1 MHNLNNLV
9 ILIEKE
15 VFQLAKNDK
24 KRSSNGLI
32 KRLTDTVQ
40 NNLDNLYQKTYYSQ
54 PSNKQDIENI
64 KTKLDTSIDNIVT
77 TNRNNTGNGTMST
90 LYSRIQAAPMLGGQ
104 GDEQAKKLEELI
116 NDNQVIES
124 GLMGFINNTTT
135 VFDYDNKIDTILK
148 YMPKL
153 QEAIDTRKDNVLS
166 ADHFSKDFINIT
178 SSNINNNT
186 ETYNEHIKYIK
197 DTYKI
202 QDLVDEIYDK
212 ASKYGEAFVYV
223 VPYKKAVARLLRNKN
238 NIRADL
244 NMREQTIVSE
254 SGSIS
259 MESLP
264 EGLTQKDFEAAG
276 ISNIKLE
283 CYTGAINSIVENC
296 IRFEKAAKSLNEM
309 SLNYEG
315 ANFSEATILE
325 TAESVRDVVKGQFD
339 RTIKDDLSFDGFDD
353 RGQDGLVDKNK
364 IKKKGKD
371 DKYINVPG
379 TIIRIL
385 ERKHVIPIYID
396 EYCFGYYY
404 IEVEGPYNPVGDY
417 DKMQDPTM
425 SLKGS
430 NSILSTNS
438 MMDQTQKQNNIIRYL
453 SNQISNFIDAKFI
466 NTNQDLRQEIY
477 TILKYNQD
485 NNSSKMNKIRVTFIP
500 PDDMEHVYFR
510 MNKDTHRGISDLD
523 KSLFPATL
531 FSSMYITHTIWN
543 MTRAQD
549 KRVYYVNQNVDTNIS
564 KTLLNTINQIKKGN
578 FGIRQIENI
587 NNILNITGMFNDY
600 IIPRGPGGTPIDFE
614 VMQGQ
619 SVEYQTELMTMLE
632 EAAVNAT
639 EVPMEMIQMRNSVDY
654 ASQLTMSSSKF
665 LRKVYN
671 RQSKFQKNI
680 TRIINNIY
688 NNEFDDNITLSV
700 ALPPPMFL
708 NITNTNQMMTNVNE
722 YSQSVAQLILDPDE
736 EESIKNEV
744 IREINKFNLGSYLNI
759 PELEEIAHKAKQRMA
774 AESNE
779 ENSEE

>member
-1 MHNLNNLV
+1 M
-9 ILIEKE
+9 
-15 VFQLAKNDK
+15 AKKDN
-24 KRSSNGLI
+24 KRSSNGII
-32 KRLTDTVQ
+32 KKLSDTVQ
-40 NNLDNLYQKTYYSQ
+40 NNLDYLYQKTYYSQ
-54 PSNKQDIENI
+54 PTNKQDLDTVKN
-64 KTKLDTSIDNIVT
+64 KLDASIDNIVA

-90 LYSRIQAAPMLGGQ
+90 LYSRIQQTPTLGGP
-104 GDEQAKKLEELI
+104 GDENAKKLEELI

-135 VFDYDNKIDTILK
+135 IFDYDNKIDTILK

-153 QEAIDTRKDNVLS
+153 VEALDTRKDNVLS

-178 SSNINNNT
+178 SSNINSET
-186 ETYNEHIKYIK
+186 ATYNEHIKYIK
-197 DTYKI
+197 ETYKI
-202 QDLVDEIYDK
+202 QELVDEIYDN
-212 ASKYGEAFVYV
+212 AAKYGEAFVYI
-223 VPYKKAVARLLRNKN
+223 VPYKKAVVRLLRNKN

-244 NMREQTIVSE
+244 NIKEGTIFTE
-254 SGSIS
+254 SGN
-259 MESLP
+259 MGMDKLP
-264 EGLTQKDFEAAG
+264 TGLTAEDFSAAG
-276 ISNIKLE
+276 YGDIQVEFSR
-283 CYTGAINSIVENC
+283 GSINSIVENTVK
-296 IRFEKAAKSLNEM
+296 FEKSAKLLNEM

-315 ANFSEATILE
+315 ANLSEETINE
-325 TAESVRDVVKGQFD
+325 AAENVRDVVKGQFD
-339 RTIKDDLSFDGFDD
+339 RTIKDDLSFEGFDD

-364 IKKKGKD
+364 INKKKGKD
-371 DKYINVPG
+371 DKYVNVPG

-453 SNQISNFIDAKFI
+453 SNQISNLIDAKFI

-500 PDDMEHVYFR
+500 PDDMEHVYFK

-523 KSLFPATL
+523 KSLFPGTL

-587 NNILNITGMFNDY
+587 NHILNITGMFNDY
-600 IIPRGPGGTPIDFE
+600 IIPRGPGGNTPIDFE

-671 RQSKFQKNI
+671 RQAKFQKNL
-680 TRIINNIY
+680 TRIINDIY

-700 ALPPPMFL
+700 MLPPPMFL
-708 NITNTNQMMTNVNE
+708 NLTNTNQMMTNVNE
-722 YSQSVAQLILDPDE
+722 YSQSVAQLIMDPDE
-736 EESIKNEV
+736 EEPIKNEV
-744 IREINKFNLGSYLNI
+744 IREINKYHLGTYLNL
-759 PELEEIAHKAKQRMA
+759 PELEEIAHKAKQHMA
-774 AESNE
+774 AERNDDTNE
-779 ENSEE
+779 E

>member
-1 MHNLNNLV
+1 M
-9 ILIEKE
+9 
-15 VFQLAKNDK
+15 AKDK

-32 KRLTDTVQ
+32 KKLTDTVQ
-40 NNLDNLYQKTYYSQ
+40 NNLDYLYQKTYYSQ

-64 KTKLDTSIDNIVT
+64 KNRLDTSIDNIVV
-77 TNRNNTGNGTMST
+77 TNKNNTGNATMST
-90 LYSRIQAAPMLGGQ
+90 LYSRIQSAPMLGGA

-178 SSNINNNT
+178 SSNINNDT

-212 ASKYGEAFVYV
+212 AAKYGEAFVYV

-254 SGSIS
+254 SGNIS

-264 EGLTQKDFEAAG
+264 KGLTQKDFESVG
-276 ISNIKLE
+276 LGNIQLE
-283 CYTGAINSIVENC
+283 CCTGAINSIVENC
-296 IRFEKAAKSLNEM
+296 MRFEKAAKSLNEM

-315 ANFSEATILE
+315 VNFSEETILE
-325 TAESVRDVVKGQFD
+325 TAENVRDVVKGQFD

-364 IKKKGKD
+364 VKKKSKD

-510 MNKDTHRGISDLD
+510 MNNDTHRGISDLD

-587 NNILNITGMFNDY
+587 NHILNITGMFNDY

-639 EVPMEMIQMRNSVDY
+639 DVPMEMIQMRNSVDY
-654 ASQLTMSSSKF
+654 ATQLTMSSSKF

-680 TRIINNIY
+680 TRIINIIY
-688 NNEFDDNITLSV
+688 NNEFDDNITLNV
-700 ALPPPMFL
+700 VLPPPMFL

-736 EESIKNEV
+736 EEPIKNEV

-774 AESNE
+774 AENNENNE
-779 ENSEE
+779 EE

>member
-1 MHNLNNLV
+1 MANKDN
-9 ILIEKE
+9 
-15 VFQLAKNDK
+15 KNKRTNSGIIK
-24 KRSSNGLI
+24 KLS
-32 KRLTDTVQ
+32 DTVQ
-40 NNLDNLYQKTYYSQ
+40 NNLDYLYTKTYYSQ
-54 PSNKQDIENI
+54 PTNKQDIENI
-64 KTKLDTSIDNIVT
+64 KYKLDSSIDNIVSI
-77 TNRNNTGNGTMST
+77 NKDNTGNGTMST
-90 LYSRIQAAPMLGGQ
+90 LYSRIQANGIKSTL
-104 GDEQAKKLEELI
+104 DNNETKKLEELI

-153 QEAIDTRKDNVLS
+153 QEALDTRKDNVLS

-178 SSNINNNT
+178 SSNINSDS
-186 ETYNEHIKYIK
+186 ETYNEHIKSIK
-197 DTYKI
+197 DTYNI
-202 QDLVDEIYDK
+202 QDLVDEIYDN
-212 ASKYGEAFVYV
+212 ASKYGEAFVYI
-223 VPYKKAVARLLRNKN
+223 VPYKKAVARLLKNKN

-244 NMREQTIVSE
+244 NIKESKIITE
-254 SGSIS
+254 SGNIQ
-259 MESLP
+259 MDKLP
-264 EGLTQKDFEAAG
+264 SDITPEMLKEAGLEH
-276 ISNIKLE
+276 IELE
-283 CYTGAINSIVENC
+283 CSTGIINSIVENTVKYRN
-296 IRFEKAAKSLNEM
+296 ISNSLNEM

-315 ANFSEATILE
+315 ASYSEETILE
-325 TAESVRDVVKGQFD
+325 SAENIRDVVKGRFNK
-339 RTIKDDLSFDGFDD
+339 TIQDDLTFDGFDD
-353 RGQDGLVDKNK
+353 RGQDGLIDKNQ
-364 IKKKGKD
+364 KKGKD

-379 TIIRIL
+379 TIVKIL
-385 ERKHVIPIYID
+385 ERKHVIPIYI
-396 EYCFGYYY
+396 EQYCFGYYY
-404 IEVEGPYNPVGDY
+404 IEVDGPYNPVGDY

-438 MMDQTQKQNNIIRYL
+438 MMDQSQKQNNIIRYI

-466 NTNQDLRQEIY
+466 NTNQDLRNEIY

-500 PDDMEHVYFR
+500 PDDMEHVYFK
-510 MNKDTHRGISDLD
+510 MNNTTHRGISDLD
-523 KSLFPATL
+523 KAMFPATL
-531 FSSMYITHTIWN
+531 YSSMYITHTIWN

-587 NNILNITGMFNDY
+587 NHILNITGMFNDY
-600 IIPRGPGGTPIDFE
+600 IIPRGPSGSPIDFE

-619 SVEYQTELMTMLE
+619 SVEYQSELMTMLE
-632 EAAVNAT
+632 EAAVNST
-639 EVPMEMIQMRNSVDY
+639 DVPMEMIQMRNSVDY

-680 TRIINNIY
+680 TRIVNKIY
-688 NNEFDDNITLSV
+688 NNEFEDNITLTV
-700 ALPPPMFL
+700 MLPPPMFL

-736 EESIKNEV
+736 EETVKNEV
-744 IREINKFNLGSYLNI
+744 IREINKYNLGSYLNI

-774 AESNE
+774 ANTNNDNE
-779 ENSEE
+779 EE

>member
-1 MHNLNNLV
+1 M
-9 ILIEKE
+9 
-15 VFQLAKNDK
+15 AKNDK

-40 NNLDNLYQKTYYSQ
+40 NNLNNLYQKTYYSQ

-64 KTKLDTSIDNIVT
+64 KTKLDSSIDNIVT

-178 SSNINNNT
+178 SSNINNDT

-197 DTYKI
+197 DVYKI

-244 NMREQTIVSE
+244 NIREQTIISE

-259 MESLP
+259 MESMP

-276 ISNIKLE
+276 MGNIKLE
-283 CYTGAINSIVENC
+283 CCTGAINSIVENC
-296 IRFEKAAKSLNEM
+296 MRFEKAAKSLNEM

-325 TAESVRDVVKGQFD
+325 TAENVRDVVKGQFD

-364 IKKKGKD
+364 VKKKGKD

-587 NNILNITGMFNDY
+587 NHILNITGMFNDY

-680 TRIINNIY
+680 TRIVNNIY
-688 NNEFDDNITLSV
+688 NNEFDDNITLNV
-700 ALPPPMFL
+700 VLPPPMFL

-736 EESIKNEV
+736 EEPIKNEV

-779 ENSEE
+779 ENGEE

>member
-1 MHNLNNLV
+1 M
-9 ILIEKE
+9 
-15 VFQLAKNDK
+15 AKDK

-32 KRLTDTVQ
+32 KKLSDTVQ
-40 NNLDNLYQKTYYSQ
+40 NSLDYLYQKTYYSQ

-64 KTKLDTSIDNIVT
+64 KSKLDNSIDTIVSV
-77 TNRNNTGNGTMST
+77 NRNNTGNGTMST
-90 LYSRIQAAPMLGGQ
+90 LYSRIQQANMPNLGGS
-104 GDEQAKKLEELI
+104 GDEGAKKLEELI

-153 QEAIDTRKDNVLS
+153 QEALDTRKDNVLS

-178 SSNINNNT
+178 SSSINNDDA
-186 ETYNEHIKYIK
+186 TYNEHIKYIK
-197 DTYKI
+197 ETYKI

-223 VPYKKAVARLLRNKN
+223 VPYKKAVVRLLRQKSS
-238 NIRADL
+238 IRADL
-244 NMREQTIVSE
+244 NIKEGTIITE
-254 SGSIS
+254 SGNIG
-259 MESLP
+259 MDALP
-264 EGLTQKDFEAAG
+264 KGLTAEDFKSAG
-276 ISNIKLE
+276 YGDIQVEFCKGGI
-283 CYTGAINSIVENC
+283 TSIIENC
-296 IRFEKAAKSLNEM
+296 VKFEKSVKSLNEM

-315 ANFSEATILE
+315 ANLSEAFINE
-325 TAESVRDVVKGQFD
+325 AAENVRDVVKGQFQK
-339 RTIKDDLSFDGFDD
+339 TIKDDLSFEGFDD
-353 RGQDGLVDKNK
+353 RGQDGLVDKT
-364 IKKKGKD
+364 KKKQSKD

-404 IEVEGPYNPVGDY
+404 IEIEGPYNPVGDY

-438 MMDQTQKQNNIIRYL
+438 MMDQSQKQNNIIRYL
-453 SNQISNFIDAKFI
+453 SNQISNLIDAKFI

-485 NNSSKMNKIRVTFIP
+485 NNSNKMNKIRVTFIP

-523 KSLFPATL
+523 KAMFPATL

-587 NNILNITGMFNDY
+587 NHILNITGMFNDY
-600 IIPRGPGGTPIDFE
+600 IIPRGPGGAPIDFE

-619 SVEYQTELMTMLE
+619 TVEYQTELMTMLE
-632 EAAVNAT
+632 EAAVNSC

-671 RQSKFQKNI
+671 RQSKFQKPISSIVNK
-680 TRIINNIY
+680 IY
-688 NNEFDDNITLSV
+688 NNEFDDNITLTV
-700 ALPPPMFL
+700 ILPPPMFL
-708 NITNTNQMMTNVNE
+708 NLTNTNQMMTNVNE

-736 EESIKNEV
+736 EEPIKNEV
-744 IREINKFNLGSYLNI
+744 IREINKFHLGTYLNI
-759 PELEEIAHKAKQRMA
+759 PELEDIAHKAKQHMA
-774 AESNE
+774 AESNNE
-779 ENSEE
+779 EGEE

>member
-1 MHNLNNLV
+1 M
-9 ILIEKE
+9 
-15 VFQLAKNDK
+15 AKNDK

-178 SSNINNNT
+178 SSNINNDT

-197 DTYKI
+197 ETYKI

-244 NMREQTIVSE
+244 NIREQTIVSE
-254 SGSIS
+254 SGSIN

-276 ISNIKLE
+276 VGNIKLE

-296 IRFEKAAKSLNEM
+296 MRFEKAAKSLNEM

-315 ANFSEATILE
+315 ANFSEAMILE
-325 TAESVRDVVKGQFD
+325 TAENVRDVVKGQFD

-364 IKKKGKD
+364 VKKKGRD

-587 NNILNITGMFNDY
+587 NHILNITGMFNDY

-619 SVEYQTELMTMLE
+619 SVEYQSELMTMLE

-680 TRIINNIY
+680 TRIVNNIY
-688 NNEFDDNITLSV
+688 NNEFDDNITLNV
-700 ALPPPMFL
+700 VLPPPMFL

-736 EESIKNEV
+736 EEPIKNEV

-774 AESNE
+774 AENNE
-779 ENSEE
+779 ENGEE